1 MAQMMELVK
10 GTISATSNSNE
21 LVMVCS
27 IPMVQGYFNI
37 ADLQRWTTTLEE
49 IMGNKHNVA
58 HQYALQGMCLVFK
71 HMLDKHEEQHAEVV
85 SAAPTAD
92 DLQAYLAS
100 YAAAPTTSSP
110 LPSSF

>member
-49 IMGNKHNVA
+49 IMGNKHNVE
-58 HQYALQGMCLVFK
+58 HQYAFQGMCLVFK
-71 HMLDKHEEQHAEVV
+71 YMLDKHEEQHAEVV

-100 YAAAPTTSSP
+100 YAAATTI
-110 LPSSF
+110 PSSF

>member
-1 MAQMMELVK
+1 MARILTLVP
-10 GTISATSNSNE
+10 GTISARSNNDE
-21 LVMVCS
+21 VVMACS
-27 IPMVQGYFNI
+27 IPMVQSYFNV

-100 YAAAPTTSSP
+100 YAAATTI
-110 LPSSF
+110 PSSF